1 MAASKRIAAM
11 TRVLAAL
18 TLGSCSAA
26 GNDAAEIMV
35 DPAVTYQVMTGWE
48 ATTRLWEYDKVGDR
62 FDGSWMLVSEPI
74 FDRLVNELGINRL
87 RLELKS
93 GAENPVD
100 YWSQFQAGKIG
111 YKEFRRH
118 FYEKINDNPDPNR
131 ADPAGF
137 QFSFLDYQVENMV
150 LPIKRRVEAN
160 GEKLV
165 INLNY
170 VDFAQTELK
179 GNLSHARSPAEYA
192 ELIHGAFV
200 HLKSKYGLVPDALEI
215 ILEPDNTE
223 HWRGRQ
229 IGEAIRTVSARLRPE
244 GISPQFVAPSTAAA
258 GKAPAYID
266 EMMAVQGVPSL
277 ISELSY
283 HRYDLPRPKVL
294 SGIAEGARSVGLTN
308 RLVERVSPL
317 PAIAKRARKHRV
329 STAMLEHLTGDA
341 AELHEDLTVGQVSAW
356 QQYDIAWKSDG
367 KTPDGGGDY
376 YIVEFTDPNT
386 PVIKMASRTRELAQ
400 YFRHVRLGAT
410 RLDARS
416 SNGGIKPTAFR
427 NVDGT
432 FVVVLASDSARTM
445 TVRGL
450 PAGRY
455 LASYTT
461 ANETGRELPPI
472 TSNGTIVVALPAEG
486 IITVRQE
493 ARKTANASP

>member
-1 MAASKRIAAM
+1 MTILRRIKPIAGL
-11 TRVLAAL
+11 LAAFA
-18 TLGSCSAA
+18 LGSCSAA
-26 GNDAAEIMV
+26 GNDAAEITV
-35 DPAVTYQVMTGWE
+35 DPAVTYQVMSGWE
-48 ATTRLWEYDKVGDR
+48 ATTRLWEYNKSEDR
-62 FDGSWMLVSEPI
+62 FDGSWLPMSDRI
-74 FDRLVNELGINRL
+74 FDRLVNELGIDRL
-87 RLELKS
+87 RLELRS

-100 YWSQFQAGKIG
+100 YWAKFQAGTIG
-111 YKEFRRH
+111 YREFRRH
-118 FYEKINDNPDPNR
+118 YYEKINDDSDPNR
-131 ADPAGF
+131 VNPAGF

-179 GNLSHARSPAEYA
+179 GNLSHARNPEEYA
-192 ELIHGAFV
+192 ELIHAAFV
-200 HLKSKYGLVPDALEI
+200 HLKGKYGLVPDALEI

-229 IGEAIRTVSARLRPE
+229 IGEAIRTVSARLKTVGIAPE
-244 GISPQFVAPSTAAA
+244 FIAPSTAAA

-266 EMMAVQGVPSL
+266 EMMAVPGVSSL
-277 ISELSY
+277 VSELSY

-294 SGIAEGARSVGLTN
+294 SGIAEGARSVGLSN
-308 RLVERVSPL
+308 RLVDRASPL
-317 PAIAKRARKHRV
+317 RSIAERARAYRV

-356 QQYDIAWKSDG
+356 QQYDIASKSDG
-367 KTPDGGGDY
+367 KTPDEGGDY
-376 YIVEFTDPNT
+376 YIVEFTDPNA
-386 PVIKMASRTRELAQ
+386 PVIRMASRTRGLAQ

-410 RLDARS
+410 RLEARS
-416 SNGGIKPTAFR
+416 SHGGIKPTAFR
-427 NVDGT
+427 NADGT

-461 ANETGRELPPI
+461 AKETARQLPPLV
-472 TSNGTIVVALPAEG
+472 SDGTIAVTLPAEG
-486 IITVRQE
+486 IITIRQTP
-493 ARKTANASP
+493 AGKL

>member
-1 MAASKRIAAM
+1 MTIMRRITPIAGL
-11 TRVLAAL
+11 LAAL
-18 TLGSCSAA
+18 ALGSCSAA
-26 GNDAAEIMV
+26 GNGAAEITV

-48 ATTRLWEYDKVGDR
+48 ATTRLWEYDKAGDR
-62 FDGSWMLVSEPI
+62 FDGSWMAVSGPI

-100 YWSQFQAGKIG
+100 YWAQFQAGKVG

-118 FYEKINDNPDPNR
+118 FYEKINDDSDPNR
-131 ADPAGF
+131 VNPAGF

-160 GEKLV
+160 GEKLF

-170 VDFAQTELK
+170 VDFSQTELK
-179 GNLSHARSPAEYA
+179 GNLSHARNPAEYA
-192 ELIHGAFV
+192 ELIHAAFV
-200 HLKSKYGLVPDALEI
+200 HLKSKYGLVPDAFEI

-229 IGEAIRTVSARLRPE
+229 IGEAIRAVSARLKPQ

-266 EMMAVQGVPSL
+266 EMMAVRGVPSL
-277 ISELSY
+277 VTELSY
-283 HRYDLPRPKVL
+283 HRYDLPRPKLL

-308 RLVERVSPL
+308 RLVDRVTPL
-317 PAIAKRARKHRV
+317 PSIAERARKYRV

-341 AELHEDLTVGQVSAW
+341 AELHEDLTVGQISAW
-356 QQYDIAWKSDG
+356 QQYDIARKDIPG
-367 KTPDGGGDY
+367 LPDDGGDY
-376 YIVEFTDPNT
+376 YIVDFAGPKA
-386 PVIKMASRTRELAQ
+386 PVVRMGSRTRELAQ

-410 RLDARS
+410 RLEARS
-416 SNGGIKPTAFR
+416 SHDGIKPTAFR
-427 NVDGT
+427 NADGT

-455 LASYTT
+455 LTSYTT
-461 ANETGRELPPI
+461 AKETARELPPI
-472 TSNGTIVVALPAEG
+472 VSDGTIAVTLPSEG
-486 IITVRQE
+486 ILTIRQSPP
-493 ARKTANASP
+493 RKL

>member
-1 MAASKRIAAM
+1 MTILRRMTPIAGL
-11 TRVLAAL
+11 LAAL
-18 TLGSCSAA
+18 ALGSCSAA
-26 GNDAAEIMV
+26 GNGPAEIMV

-48 ATTRLWEYDKVGDR
+48 ATTRLWEYDKAGDR
-62 FDGSWMLVSEPI
+62 FDGSWMPVSDRI

-100 YWSQFQAGKIG
+100 YWARFQAGKIG

-118 FYEKINDNPDPNR
+118 FYEKINDNADPNMVN
-131 ADPAGF
+131 PAGF

-160 GEKLV
+160 GEKLIV
-165 INLNY
+165 NLNY

-179 GNLSHARSPAEYA
+179 GNLSHARNPAEYA
-192 ELIHGAFV
+192 ELIHAAFV

-215 ILEPDNTE
+215 ILEPDNSE

-229 IGEAIRTVSARLRPE
+229 IGEAIRAVSARLKTE

-266 EMMAVQGVPSL
+266 EMMAVPGVPPL
-277 ISELSY
+277 VSELSY
-283 HRYDLPRPKVL
+283 HRYDLPRPRVL
-294 SGIAEGARSVGLTN
+294 SEMADGARSVGLSN
-308 RLVERVSPL
+308 RLVDRASPL
-317 PAIAKRARKHRV
+317 PAIAKRARKYGV
-329 STAMLEHLTGDA
+329 STAMLEHLTSGA

-356 QQYDIAWKSDG
+356 QQYDIARKEIPG
-367 KTPDGGGDY
+367 LPDEGGDY
-376 YIVEFTDPNT
+376 YIVDFANPNA
-386 PVIKMASRTRELAQ
+386 PVIRMASRTRGLAQ

-410 RLDARS
+410 RLEARS
-416 SNGGIKPTAFR
+416 THPGIKPTAFR
-427 NVDGT
+427 NADGT

-450 PAGRY
+450 PADRY

-461 ANETGRELPPI
+461 AQETGREMPPLV
-472 TSNGTIVVALPAEG
+472 SNGTIAVTLPAEG
-486 IITVRQE
+486 IVTIRQTP
-493 ARKTANASP
+493 APKL